1 MIVLLAVA
9 LGTGFLA
16 AIALFPLGAWA
27 AAIGASL
34 AASSATVLVGCF
46 LAWRALRHD
55 RHRRE
60 LDAQTGIMVAALRDV
75 SEQGEPISPTPRVA
89 QRRLGA

>member
-1 MIVLLAVA
+1 MIVLLSVA

-16 AIALFPLGAWA
+16 AIALLPLGAWA
-27 AAIGASL
+27 VAVGASL
-34 AASSATVLVGCF
+34 AASSATALVGCF
-46 LAWRALRHD
+46 MAWRALRHD
-55 RHRRE
+55 RQHRE

-75 SEQGEPISPTPRVA
+75 AEQGEPVSPAPRVA